1 MAADEGDPEPGDAP
15 GEGRFVTFLNSLR
28 TEAGAF
34 RVLLWTVAVLLPV
47 IVVLVLVRTL

>member
-1 MAADEGDPEPGDAP
+1 MGEEPAQEGREPE

-34 RVLLWTVAVLLPV
+34 RVLLWTIAVFVPV
-47 IVVLVLVRTL
+47 IVVLVLVRAF

>member
-1 MAADEGDPEPGDAP
+1 VSPEEERGKEGGASA
-15 GEGRFVTFLNSLR
+15 EGRFVTFLNSLR

-34 RVLLWTVAVLLPV
+34 RVLLWTIAVFIPV

>member
-1 MAADEGDPEPGDAP
+1 MAEDEGEPDAGNAP
-15 GEGRFVTFLNSLR
+15 DEGRFVAFLNSLR

-47 IVVLVLVRTL
+47 IVVLVFVRTL